1 MIPMLDQIDALR
13 QEALAAI
20 AAAADEEALE
30 EERIRLTGRKSDLR
44 QLLASI
50 GSLPAP
56 QRPEAGKAA
65 GGLQQQIESAL
76 AERAQHLAQGSAST
90 AGVDVTLPGRRNFEG
105 RLHPLTRL
113 TDELVDVLRGMGF
126 VVADG
131 PEVEDEYHN
140 FDALNTPADHPSRD
154 LHDTFYLTDGRLLRT
169 QTSTVQIRV
178 METTDP
184 PVRVIS
190 PGRCYRRDTIDATHH
205 IVFHQIEGL
214 YVDHEVSLAELKGT
228 LTAIGRHLLGDRTQI
243 RIRPHFF
250 PFTEPSVEYDFSCSL
265 CGGDGSSTCRVCKG
279 TGWIEIGGAGMVDPA
294 VFESV
299 GYDPEAY
306 TGFAFGLGIERMAMI
321 RHGIGDV
328 RLFLE
333 NDLRF
338 TRQF

>member
-1 MIPMLDQIDALR
+1 MLDQIEELR

-20 AAAADEEALE
+20 ATAEDPASLE
-30 EERIRLTGRKSDLR
+30 ELRVRLTGRKSAMR
-44 QLLASI
+44 SLLTSV
-50 GSLPAP
+50 GTLPAD

-65 GGLQQQIESAL
+65 GSLRKQIESAL
-76 AERAQHLAQGSAST
+76 DERAGQLAGAAEET
-90 AGVDVTLPGRRNFEG
+90 DGIDVTLPGRRNFEG
-105 RLHPLTRL
+105 KLHPLTRL
-113 TDELVDVLRGMGF
+113 TDEVVDVLRGMGF

-131 PEVEDEYHN
+131 PEIEDEYHN
-140 FDALNTPADHPSRD
+140 FDALNTPADHPARD

-169 QTSTVQIRV
+169 HTSTVQIRV
-178 METTDP
+178 MEATTP

-190 PGRCYRRDTIDATHH
+190 QGRCYRRETVDATHH
-205 IVFHQIEGL
+205 FTFHQIEGL
-214 YVDHEVSLAELKGT
+214 FVDHGVSMADLKGT
-228 LTAIGRHLLGDRTQI
+228 LTVIGRRLLGDRTRI

-265 CGGDGSSTCRVCKG
+265 CGGENASKSCRVCKG
-279 TGWIEIGGAGMVDPA
+279 TGWIEIGGAGMVDPT

-299 GYDPEAY
+299 GYDPDKY
-306 TGFAFGLGIERMAMI
+306 TGFAFGLGVERMAMI
-321 RHGIGDV
+321 RHGIDDI